1 MSDIVSIVN
10 LVAYQGLTGASFVQ
24 KTNLTHIQPQEC
36 VIRSINYLA
45 APTDLS
51 GTYLIYSNLI
61 NGFIG
66 SFSVATDGIHT
77 SAINFCP
84 QTRIFLGNK
93 TNFANE
99 ISFAIYAINIGANP
113 PTQYS
118 SLAGDL
124 AITIDFIQYKN

>member
-24 KTNLTHIQPQEC
+24 KTSLTHIQPQEC
-36 VIRSINYLA
+36 VIRSINYSA
-45 APTDLS
+45 ASTDVS

-61 NGFIG
+61 NNFIG
-66 SFSVATDGIHT
+66 SFSIALDGTHT
-77 SAINFCP
+77 SAINTSP

-99 ISFAIYAINIGANP
+99 ISFTIYIINTGANP
-113 PTQYS
+113 PTQWS
-118 SLAGDL
+118 TLTGDL
-124 AITIDFIQYKN
+124 SISMDFIQYR